1 MGRRWRTS
9 LQRSAAATRRE
20 VMPSAHGTA
29 SCAPLRARFRTHLRL
44 ARRDTRLTGAAAADE
59 DDFAE
64 RVVVFRGRH
73 IHAVAL
79 EQFRARHALDVPPL
93 GPQIVDDVVALAG
106 VHERRHVD
114 VYAEFPK
121 GTGHLPYPV
130 GIEIDDAGYEFGSDS
145 AARHAERG
153 DVIEQPV

>member
-1 MGRRWRTS
+1 
-9 LQRSAAATRRE
+9 
-20 VMPSAHGTA
+20 MPPARGPA
-29 SCAPLRARFRTHLRL
+29 SCAPLRALRAAHPAGPHPGRGHHAPPPRFRTHLRL
-44 ARRDTRLTGAAAADE
+44 ARRDTRLTGEAAADE

-153 DVIEQPV
+153 DV